1 MNTQALLK
9 LTSELIGRKSVTP
22 EDAGCL
28 EQIGELL
35 AAAGFSLRHMPFG
48 DVKNLWAT
56 HGSGAPLVVF
66 AGHTD
71 VVPAGNLDDWDSDP
85 FTPTVRDGQLYGRGA
100 ADMKA
105 SLAAMIGAAQQIVA
119 NNAQH
124 PGTLAF
130 LLTSDEEG
138 PAIHGTRAVVEQLT
152 DEGVYMD
159 YCVVGEPSSSRKLG
173 DVVRNGRRGSLNA
186 ELVVTGVQGHV
197 AYPDTVV
204 NPIHTAND
212 VLQRILDI
220 HWDNGNEYFP
230 PTSLQISNINSGTG
244 ATNVVPGSLHA
255 RFNLRFN
262 TEQTAAG
269 IEARISA
276 ALTDCAADWH
286 INWALSGVPFIT
298 AEGAL
303 TNAVTQA
310 VQNATGYAPELSTSG
325 GTSDGRFIAPTG
337 TQVTELGP
345 CNATIHKVNECVA
358 IADLEPLQNIYADIA
373 QQLLGTAPQKPT
385 A

>member
-1 MNTQALLK
+1 MNTDGLIK
-9 LTSELIGRKSVTP
+9 LTSELIARESITP
-22 EDAGCL
+22 EDAGCQ

-35 AAAGFSLRHMPFG
+35 HGAGFALRQMPFG

-71 VVPAGNLDDWDSDP
+71 VVPPGDLEDWDSDP
-85 FTPTVRDGQLYGRGA
+85 FTPTVRDGQLFGRGA

-105 SLAAMIGAAQQIVA
+105 SLAAMIGAAQHVVA
-119 NNAQH
+119 NDPDH

-152 DEGVYMD
+152 NEGVTMD
-159 YCVVGEPSSSRKLG
+159 YCVVGEPSSSHNLG

-204 NPIHTAND
+204 NPIHSAND
-212 VLQRILDI
+212 VLKRILDI
-220 HWDNGNEYFP
+220 HWDNGNRYFP
-230 PTSLQISNINSGTG
+230 ATSLQISNINSGTG
-244 ATNVVPGSLHA
+244 TTNVVPGNLHA

-269 IEARISA
+269 IEARINE
-276 ALTDCAADWH
+276 ALADCAADWQ
-286 INWALSGVPFIT
+286 INWTLSGVPFIT
-298 AEGAL
+298 PEGAL

-310 VQNATGYAPELSTSG
+310 VQNAKGYAPELSTSG

-345 CNATIHKVNECVA
+345 CNATIHKINECVA
-358 IADLEPLQNIYADIA
+358 VADLEVLQNIYADIA
-373 QQLLGTAPQKPT
+373 QQLLGTAAAAQ
-385 A
+385 